1 MSSLFSRNSTLT
13 AQTNSSIR
21 GLGSK
26 AVVVGEDHEAIWGTT
41 RVRKGL
47 EPTNSNADVSE
58 RIFGKRNKK
67 SVIGQA
73 KSIIKEFWRNWK
85 QYQAA
90 FIQQLLSTNY
100 RHEHP
105 YKI

>member
-1 MSSLFSRNSTLT
+1 M
-13 AQTNSSIR
+13 
-21 GLGSK
+21 
-26 AVVVGEDHEAIWGTT
+26 GEDHEAILGTT
-41 RVRKGL
+41 GVRKGL
-47 EPTNSNADVSE
+47 EPTNSNADISE
-58 RIFGKRNKK
+58 RMCEKRNKK

-73 KSIIKEFWRNWK
+73 KCIIKSFWRNWK

-90 FIQQLLSTNY
+90 LIQQLLSTNY